1 MLEKERTETI
11 QTSINKQM
19 AKQIV
24 VSQCNEI
31 LLGKKIITNT
41 GNKDESQKHYTE

>member
-31 LLGKKIITNT
+31 LLGKKN
-41 GNKDESQKHYTE
+41 NY